1 MSKDHGK
8 RPERKR
14 RSTRGNQNGA
24 PQNIEEPQGI
34 RGRMPKNRQPDD
46 IVETTYSQGRSA
58 PPGDSSG
65 NDAQRS
71 TPNTG
76 RNVPPIDETDDSYS
90 NGVNHPDVEDDDV
103 HNDVSNSDSES
114 GYGNGAT
121 NDYSD
126 NYANNSTDNT
136 AGDGDSVNGD
146 GTASSNAATTANGN
160 AGGAG
165 RRRSTRGG
173 SKDGAGVQNGV
184 RTNRSAGGGTPDADS
199 SSDGDRSSDSGGLNT
214 GGEGSERDADGYNK
228 RADGSDD
235 DKQADGTSGDKS
247 DDPDNKNADGS
258 DKDSDKDDTDEDTN
272 TDSDDKDKDETED
285 KDDKDSDDK
294 KDDDAPIG
302 AKAALDRYRDAKDKT
317 PGMGK
322 GKKKKGKNDEDD
334 SLAGVAKEGAMD
346 VAKDAAKTSMKGVML
361 KLAGYGGAGAGA
373 AGLLVAG
380 MMLMAKFG
388 AMVKAAAI
396 GFFAKIGGAISTAF
410 SAVTSWI
417 GSAFGVGLAAAKSIA
432 IGAIATVTTA
442 TTIGGYGAIT
452 ELNKR
457 DEMAAGIDNCVP
469 ITTKAPEAAEDY
481 ADSGEIAAMKEAD
494 AIRLWSVYSELG
506 GAKQQAAAVMGNFEV
521 ESALDST
528 SIETIGAAEPYTIG
542 PRDQHA
548 IDVDFDMKQ
557 IDPAYAARF
566 PAIDRAGI
574 GLGQWTN
581 DRNQLLVD
589 FAKEND
595 MPWYEFDTQMMFMIS
610 GDEKYRRDQLMEFIT
625 KDNPGNVDQETTI
638 FNEGWIGQP
647 PGGGDIATR
656 KKHAQDYMFIL
667 ERAEVDKEFAESILD
682 GVNVDRAENN
692 EATGAFEKDDG
703 CGEVVGD
710 HYASATPDGTGELP
724 AGLTGIAWKHTAV
737 PEAVQEFAKDPRA
750 AGLEFGGPKGWAPYQ
765 YYDQCVALTHSLFT
779 LIYPD
784 WNKDGRPTTT
794 PPGHGRSN
802 AKGWADNYGESTQDF
817 PQAGAVFS
825 EDNGSVY
832 GHTGIVQHVFANGDI
847 LIVEQNVVGASGE
860 MIGQSYTWN
869 FRVLTKE
876 TASPKNGYTFF
887 KPKGYEPQ
895 WNGAGGS
902 SDED

>member
-1 MSKDHGK
+1 MSEEHNN
-8 RPERKR
+8 RPVRKR
-14 RSTRGNQNGA
+14 RSTRGNNNDTA
-24 PQNIEEPQGI
+24 HNIQQPQGV
-34 RGRMPKNRQPDD
+34 RGRIPNDRQPDE
-46 IVETTYSQGRSA
+46 IIETTYSQEA
-58 PPGDSSG
+58 PSDHAG
-65 NDAQRS
+65 NTRRGSEA
-71 TPNTG
+71 NTG
-76 RNVPPIDETDDSYS
+76 RSGESVDVPDDSYS
-90 NGVNHPDVEDDDV
+90 DGASQSDTI
-103 HNDVSNSDSES
+103 HNDVAGDNGGSGYSDSDDS
-114 GYGNGAT
+114 TGSDRN
-121 NDYSD
+121 D
-126 NYANNSTDNT
+126 NYNSNRNSADSTVGGGVSDDEGGAMTSNT
-136 AGDGDSVNGD
+136 AKAPSGGVGD
-146 GTASSNAATTANGN
+146 T
-160 AGGAG
+160 G

-173 SKDGAGVQNGV
+173 TNSGVDGQNGIRSNTGV
-184 RTNRSAGGGTPDADS
+184 RGMSGDADV
-199 SSDGDRSSDSGGLNT
+199 
-214 GGEGSERDADGYNK
+214 DADGIGRSDTLGEDPEQDDDLNR
-228 RADGSDD
+228 RADGSED
-235 DKQADGTSGDKS
+235 DKQTDGTSKDKS

-258 DKDSDKDDTDEDTN
+258 DKDDSKSDSDKENDKNESEDE
-272 TDSDDKDKDETED
+272 DSDDK
-285 KDDKDSDDK
+285 S
-294 KDDDAPIG
+294 DDDAPTG
-302 AKAALDRYRDAKDKT
+302 AKAALDRYRNTKDKI
-317 PGMGK
+317 PGAGK
-322 GKKKKGKNDEDD
+322 SKRNKKGKDDDDD
-334 SLAGVAKEGAMD
+334 SLANVAKEGAMD
-346 VAKDAAKTSMKGVML
+346 VAKDAAKTSMKGIML
-361 KLAGYGGAGAGA
+361 KVAGYGGAGAGA
-373 AGLLVAG
+373 ASLLVAG

-388 AMVKAAAI
+388 AMIKAATV
-396 GFFAKIGGAISTAF
+396 GFLAKIGGAISTAF

-417 GSAFGVGLAAAKSIA
+417 GSAFGVGVAAAKPIA

-469 ITTKAPEAAEDY
+469 ITTKAPEAAEKH
-481 ADSGEIAAMKEAD
+481 ADTGEVAAMKEAD

-506 GAKQQAAAVMGNFEV
+506 GAKQQAAAVMGNFEI
-521 ESALDST
+521 ESALDPT
-528 SIETIGAAEPYTIG
+528 SVETIGAAEPYTIG

-548 IDVDFDMKQ
+548 IDVDFDIKQ

-581 DRNQLLVD
+581 GRNKLLVD

-610 GDEKYRRDQLMEFIT
+610 GDEQYRQDQLMEFIT

-647 PGGGDIATR
+647 PGGGDIESR

-667 ERAEVDKEFAESILD
+667 ERAEVDKDFAKSILD
-682 GVNVDRAENN
+682 GVNVERSKNN

-710 HYASATPDGTGELP
+710 HYASSTPDGTGELP
-724 AGLTGIAWKHTAV
+724 PGLTGIAWKHTAV
-737 PEAVQEFAKDPRA
+737 PEAVEEFAKDPRA
-750 AGLEFGGPKGWAPYQ
+750 AGLEFGGPGGWAPGQ
-765 YYDQCVALTHSLFT
+765 WYDQCVALTHSLFT

-794 PPGHGRSN
+794 PPGDGWSN
-802 AKGWADNYGESTQDF
+802 AKGWADNYGESTQDY

-869 FRVLTKE
+869 FRVLSKE
-876 TASPKNGYTFF
+876 TASPKNGYVFF

-895 WNGAGGS
+895 WNGASGS
-902 SDED
+902 KDED